1 MHGFQEESVVKN
13 LSGVKEFIYVP
24 ARHCGMLGSI
34 KTIDEAMNQ
43 DVDFNKKITEVE
55 ERLEGHYTETRDDF
69 IVKTLEEYDTSDAST
84 HIKKCVI
91 VSSPKRMD
99 YIDNFALCN
108 TSNNEY
114 YNDSEKL
121 HQYDSNDASVYE
133 MLKKL
138 LDTTETAIA
147 DFQLI
152 NFEEKEESISSLKKQ
167 IKNCK
172 NPMQLKELN
181 QKLNAAYKKRK
192 KKN

>member
-1 MHGFQEESVVKN
+1 MHGFQEEKVVKS

-34 KTIDEAMNQ
+34 KTIDEAMDQ

-114 YNDSEKL
+114 YND
-121 HQYDSNDASVYE
+121 ASVYE

-138 LDTTETAIA
+138 LDTTKTAVA

-152 NFEEKEESISSLKKQ
+152 NLEEKEESISSLKKQ

-192 KKN
+192 RKK